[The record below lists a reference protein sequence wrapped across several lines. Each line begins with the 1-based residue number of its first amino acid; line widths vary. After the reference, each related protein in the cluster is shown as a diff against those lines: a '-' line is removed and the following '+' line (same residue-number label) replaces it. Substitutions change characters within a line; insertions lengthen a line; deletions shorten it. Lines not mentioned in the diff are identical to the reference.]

1 VHGLIKVDRYQGE
14 WKHDKKHGKG
24 SYFHVEGAHYE
35 GEWKH
40 GEKSGF
46 GIYYYADKDR
56 YFSPR
61 PVNLPRL
68 ASPFSPFASL

>member
-1 VHGLIKVDRYQGE
+1 MCINRYQGE

-24 SYFHVEGAHYE
+24 SYHHVEGARYE

-46 GIYYYADKDR
+46 GIYHYADKDR
-56 YFSPR
+56 
-61 PVNLPRL
+61 
-68 ASPFSPFASL
+68 